1 MHLLRNPAQ
10 AGLKPSLPC
19 VKGGGTACRDGGI
32 VKSDNLHKTIP
43 QSASL
48 TAPFTQGS
56 LSHIRTSCAYFSF
69 AICSSAEH
77 FLNPATMVGFS
88 LYNKKMTK
96 VKNLPLSFFVCLCPN
111 AEALGQGDS
120 VQGSSADERGPYE
133 RTVSE
138 ETAIEFYSPMPE
150 YRSPSYALR
159 TTPCCSARAVAIA
172 SVAGASS
179 CFVRV
184 LS

>member
-56 LSHIRTSCAYFSF
+56 LWHKIILRWIF
-69 AICSSAEH
+69 IC
-77 FLNPATMVGFS
+77 FLLIGKAFMEPRHYGGV
-88 LYNKKMTK
+88 
-96 VKNLPLSFFVCLCPN
+96 FVL
-111 AEALGQGDS
+111 Q
-120 VQGSSADERGPYE
+120 
-133 RTVSE
+133 
-138 ETAIEFYSPMPE
+138 I
-150 YRSPSYALR
+150 
-159 TTPCCSARAVAIA
+159 
-172 SVAGASS
+172 
-179 CFVRV
+179 
-184 LS
+184 